1 MTDCDDAGDDLKG
14 MYCEVMMMMTV
25 VLTDSGYV
33 RHRRGRNTDLGGK
46 VAPVCHS
53 VLLQLASQ
61 EQLKKKF
68 NQFHNKLYC
77 NIYLQSLACLSLR
90 SIVVSGRGQLNPF

>member
-1 MTDCDDAGDDLKG
+1 MTDCDDAGGDDLKG

-46 VAPVCHS
+46 VAAV
-53 VLLQLASQ
+53 SQ
-61 EQLKKKF
+61 F
-68 NQFHNKLYC
+68 YC
-77 NIYLQSLACLSLR
+77 SWREI
-90 SIVVSGRGQLNPF
+90 F